1 MGHAMSSILSFL
13 SEVRLEFSK
22 MIWPKRDEFLGSTLV
37 VCILILFFAIILGG
51 MDAFFGAV
59 LKRLF

>member
-1 MGHAMSSILSFL
+1 
-13 SEVRLEFSK
+13 
-22 MIWPKRDEFLGSTLV
+22 MIWPKKDEFLGSTLV